1 MVFSRRGSQVIVTA
15 WLAAIVAAGIAA
27 GIGFRI
33 DNSVSVWFGAE
44 DPALATWRK
53 TVEQFGGRLAVELR
67 ADAAICLR
75 PRSA

>member
-1 MVFSRRGSQVIVTA
+1 MVFSRRGSQVIVAA

-44 DPALATWRK
+44 DPSLATWRK
-53 TVEQFGGRLAVELR
+53 IAEDGRPPFYAAPQITGR
-67 ADAAICLR
+67 CDATDR
-75 PRSA
+75 